1 MIGSIT
7 SRRAALV
14 IGYSVWRMTRS
25 GLMPLLLRLVPGATS
40 QPDALAKRRLLTGT
54 TITVLSIMLQTV
66 PVALRAQSATSVAIR
81 FAWWLVE
88 MTTLTIA
95 LSGTYDWNQRR
106 RTSSGRTLVSTLL
119 VASLVSAM
127 FTAAYNLLLV
137 RALPFLRSDGP
148 PRTLAFSMTWG
159 LVVGMLHTG
168 VWALAFVFPYV
179 AEDARLRALEADKLK
194 LEAEQLKSAA
204 ELARLR
210 SQLEPH
216 FLLNTLNAIAGLV
229 TENPREARRLI
240 ACLGDLLRDSLHDA
254 DELQP
259 LEDEVAWLR
268 RYAEILESRHA
279 GTLCFNW
286 EIAPEATRALVPRLL
301 LQPLVENA
309 VKHGALRR
317 RGGGLVTVRAS
328 VDGTN
333 GSRRLICTVEDNGPG
348 LPDSEPRAGAF
359 GLRSVR
365 RRLELKFPEAV
376 LRMESSTTGT
386 RSIVEL
392 PTPTRIKELS

>member
-1 MIGSIT
+1 MSSGGSSARPT
-7 SRRAALV
+7 S
-14 IGYSVWRMTRS
+14 
-25 GLMPLLLRLVPGATS
+25 LLLRLVPGAVGH
-40 QPDALAKRRLLTGT
+40 PEPLVRRRLLTGL
-54 TITVLSIMLQTV
+54 TIVVVSVMLQTM
-66 PVALRAQSATSVAIR
+66 PSALRGQHAVAVVTR
-81 FAWWLVE
+81 FSWSLLDMLV
-88 MTTLTIA
+88 LTAA
-95 LSGTYDWNQRR
+95 LSSIYDWNQRR
-106 RTSSGRTLVSTLL
+106 RSSTACTLVSALI
-119 VASLVSAM
+119 VALALATA
-127 FTAAYNLLLV
+127 FGAAYNLGLV
-137 RALPFLRSDGP
+137 HVWPSLRGEGP
-148 PRTLAFSMTWG
+148 PRPLSFTLAFG
-159 LVVGMLHTG
+159 LVVGILHAG

-179 AEDARLRALEADKLK
+179 AEDATLRALEADKLR

-240 ACLGDLLRDSLHDA
+240 ACVGDLLRDSLRDA

-279 GTLCFNW
+279 GTLCFVW
-286 EIAPEATRALVPRLL
+286 EIEPSARRALVPRLL

-317 RGGGLVTVRAS
+317 RGGGVVTVRAS
-328 VDGTN
+328 VNDA
-333 GSRRLICTVEDNGPG
+333 RVICTVEDNGPG
-348 LPDSEPRAGAF
+348 LPDAEPRQGAF

-365 RRLELKFPEAV
+365 RRLELKFPDAV
-376 LRMESSTTGT
+376 LRLESSTAGT

-392 PTPTRIKELS
+392 PGSTVSHKELS